1 MAGVPPPPPGAFGNN
16 PHLHPAPSH
25 VMLPPP
31 PRTHSTGYSN
41 VKREGTV
48 ADNDEEEEDE
58 EEDNNSSGPSY
69 AALGGRPRSVDFD
82 KAERT
87 PRSQRERRS
96 VDDNDHQFFT
106 VHINHVYKR
115 SAQEMTD
122 VETTR
127 VIQVRSQSIQS
138 FKMKITRI

>member
-1 MAGVPPPPPGAFGNN
+1 
-16 PHLHPAPSH
+16 
-25 VMLPPP
+25 MLPPP
-31 PRTHSTGYSN
+31 PRGPFPPGYPN

-48 ADNDEEEEDE
+48 ADNEDDEEEEE
-58 EEDNNSSGPSY
+58 EEDQPQQSVSGGGPSF

-82 KAERT
+82 KAERM
-87 PRSQRERRS
+87 PRAHDLSPSARRRR
-96 VDDNDHQFFT
+96 DIENIGGNPDHQFFT

-127 VIQVRSQSIQS
+127 VIQV
-138 FKMKITRI
+138 KN